1 MELAIGTESRQE
13 YLSFELAGAARKL
26 VEQVM
31 LAKPGENVVITA
43 DTSTD
48 WRVVEA
54 TAKAAYAAEAVPTV
68 IWYETRP
75 TAVVEPP
82 APVAGA
88 VARADVWIEF
98 AYAYILH
105 TPAFKTAMA
114 AGARYICLTGMDAE
128 MMVKTIGRVN
138 YPKLLALGERLRQ
151 LIEAADEVR
160 VTSPGGTDLVGYNR
174 GRKVRQSGKL
184 AEIKGDPIMLG
195 GQVSWC
201 PVEETI
207 NGKLVFD
214 GALWPPAE
222 LGLLRNSVAL
232 TVKEGVVTKI
242 EGGIEAQD
250 LRALAQELQRRE
262 DVLGSPLVPR
272 LQPGCYPP
280 DWAHRGGRAGLRL
293 HRDGA
298 RQPGCPDQGQ
308 VLVCGLPHRRNRPEP
323 IHLPRWRGDRAGG
336 RVRPPRSGPGLPR
349 AWCARLLT
357 GSRAH

>member
-242 EGGIEAQD
+242 EGGIEAQTFERWLKSFND
-250 LRALAQELQRRE
+250 EKMFWVAHWSPGFNPGVTRPTGRIVE
-262 DVLGSPLVPR
+262 DERVFGCIEMGLGSQGAQIKGKFWSAASHTDGIVLNPSIYLDGVAIEQEGVYVHPDLVQACR
-272 LQPGCYPP
+272 ELGVPGY
-280 DWAHRGGRAGLRL
+280 
-293 HRDGA
+293 
-298 RQPGCPDQGQ
+298 
-308 VLVCGLPHRRNRPEP
+308 
-323 IHLPRWRGDRAGG
+323 
-336 RVRPPRSGPGLPR
+336 
-349 AWCARLLT
+349 
-357 GSRAH
+357 